1 MPSLT
6 NIMDAMAEQ
15 IAAAM
20 EAADERSRSSRGMV
34 FNPTPPSIDI
44 YPASE
49 LRDPATAGFED
60 LDGGY
65 IFTVRARVSTA
76 DNEAG
81 QDTLLRFCDDED
93 ELCIPLALLDDPD
106 ARRVRDEPAHP
117 RHQRATRST
126 PTRAGNGALLGCQFR
141 VLVLKAES

>member
-15 IAAAM
+15 ISAAM
-20 EAADERSRSSRGMV
+20 ESADEVIQVEPRMV
-34 FNPTPPSIDI
+34 FNPTPPAIDI
-44 YPASE
+44 YPAAE

-76 DNEAG
+76 DHEAG

-93 ELCIPLALLDDPD
+93 ELCVPLALLDDPTLGGY
-106 ARRVRDEPAHP
+106 
-117 RHQRATRST
+117 ATSLHILGT
-126 PTRAGNGALLGCQFR
+126 SGYTLYPDSGGNGALLGCQFR